1 MKVKDRMCNN
11 IYYCLPNSTVTDCAK
26 LMNEKHVGC
35 IPVCDE
41 GKNLVGLVTDRDITL
56 RCIASNKD
64 CNTTKVSDIMT
75 CNVYSC
81 TLDDDI
87 KNVENKMA
95 ENKIRRIPIVD
106 NNKVIGMITLGDLAK
121 NKEINS
127 EGVCATLEDI
137 CCTNK
142 NKNAE

>member
-1 MKVKDRMCNN
+1 MKVKDCMCNN

-26 LMNEKHVGC
+26 IMNEKHVGC

-81 TLDDDI
+81 TSDDDI
-87 KNVENKMA
+87 KTVENK
-95 ENKIRRIPIVD
+95 
-106 NNKVIGMITLGDLAK
+106 KVIGMITLGDLAK
-121 NKEINS
+121 NKEINTT
-127 EGVCATLEDI
+127 GVCATLEDI
-137 CCTNK
+137 CCTNT

>member
-1 MKVKDRMCNN
+1 M
-11 IYYCLPNSTVTDCAK
+11 
-26 LMNEKHVGC
+26 
-35 IPVCDE
+35 
-41 GKNLVGLVTDRDITL
+41 DIDKIIDTL
-56 RCIASNKD
+56 IGNKD
-64 CNTTKVSDIMT
+64 DK
-75 CNVYSC
+75 
-81 TLDDDI
+81 
-87 KNVENKMA
+87 KVENFLRFLSDKLWNLYNDYLMDKIKMA

>member
-1 MKVKDRMCNN
+1 MKVKDCMCNN
-11 IYYCLPNSTVTDCAK
+11 IYYCLPNSTVTECAK
-26 LMNEKHVGC
+26 IMNEKHVGC

-81 TLDDDI
+81 TSNDDI
-87 KNVENKMA
+87 KTVENKMA

-106 NNKVIGMITLGDLAK
+106 NNKVIGMST
-121 NKEINS
+121 
-127 EGVCATLEDI
+127 
-137 CCTNK
+137 
-142 NKNAE
+142 

>member
-1 MKVKDRMCNN
+1 
-11 IYYCLPNSTVTDCAK
+11 
-26 LMNEKHVGC
+26 
-35 IPVCDE
+35 
-41 GKNLVGLVTDRDITL
+41 
-56 RCIASNKD
+56 
-64 CNTTKVSDIMT
+64 
-75 CNVYSC
+75 
-81 TLDDDI
+81 
-87 KNVENKMA
+87 MA

>member
-1 MKVKDRMCNN
+1 MCNN
-11 IYYCLPNSTVTDCAK
+11 IYYCLPNSTVTECAK
-26 LMNEKHVGC
+26 IMNEKHVGC

-64 CNTTKVSDIMT
+64 CNTTKV
-75 CNVYSC
+75 
-81 TLDDDI
+81 
-87 KNVENKMA
+87 VENKMA